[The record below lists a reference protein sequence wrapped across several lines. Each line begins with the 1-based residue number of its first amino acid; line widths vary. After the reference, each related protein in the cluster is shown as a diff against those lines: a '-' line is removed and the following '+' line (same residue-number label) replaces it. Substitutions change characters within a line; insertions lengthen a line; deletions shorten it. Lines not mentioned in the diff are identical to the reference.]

1 MSYKEIAKEILEIE
15 ISALQKLIEQDLTD
29 FDNIIELMLNCKGKI
44 IVSGMGKSGH
54 IGKKI
59 SSTFASTGTPS
70 YFVHPAE
77 ASHGDLGM
85 IDKNDI
91 VLLLSNSGETSELKD
106 IISYTKRNNI
116 KSFAIT
122 KSRNSTLGKS
132 CDFVLELPN
141 VKEACSLGLAPTTS
155 TTSTLAL
162 GDCLA
167 VCLLQEKDFGTD
179 DFKNFHPGGKLGSQL
194 LKASDIMI
202 NGNKLPLVNT
212 GTMLSNAL
220 IEMENKRF
228 GCVGVV
234 DDNDLIGIFTDGDL
248 LRNISID
255 IKSKKIDDIMTKNPI
270 TVNTHTIG
278 SEILAIMQEKN
289 ISAVFVV
296 ENKSVLGLVHF
307 HDLLKSGVA

>member
-155 TTSTLAL
+155 TTSTLVL

-212 GTMLSNAL
+212 GTMLSKAL

-270 TVNTHTIG
+270 TVNTDTIG